1 MSRIHPGPDPARP
14 RHGATPSCPDTD
26 PGTGWCLPCYEQGA
40 FTLASGPDNTRCVM
54 HGALLQDQAPDPCG
68 YGIRAVA
75 PSRRAPRGRA
85 ARSTDRGGPTTGPGR
100 APRPRARQRA
110 TERAMARG
118 LQRARRRLNAGEFT
132 PHPGWRHF
140 IEAGYRVL
148 TSQTEALADIARRVD
163 DEEWRTDK
171 RHSWALILR
180 RLVLHMDWTTGLITG
195 LTAERLGEAGARAP
209 RTVSRVLAW
218 ARDSGLV
225 VVVEAGATAESRYR
239 HQPHPTY
246 ALVTDRP
253 LPSPKATAPSP
264 LSPVD
269 ESGDLPTSNVSSKP
283 LTDGRRAQPTP
294 QPRWP
299 SHAVPGNPGERNA
312 ATFTLV
318 SRLGLDGR
326 QAGKIEIW
334 RARAIL
340 KTWWDQEPASPAS
353 CTPSTT
359 TPTGPTATAA
369 TPAAAPTTHSACW
382 PTGSSPGGAGSTSSP
397 AASSD
402 TGSR

>member
-1 MSRIHPGPDPARP
+1 
-14 RHGATPSCPDTD
+14 
-26 PGTGWCLPCYEQGA
+26 
-40 FTLASGPDNTRCVM
+40 M

-225 VVVEAGATAESRYR
+225 VVVEAGATAEFLGTDTNRT
-239 HQPHPTY
+239 PTY

-340 KTWWDQEPASPAS
+340 KTWWDQGACIAGILHAVDHHPDRPDRNRGDACRGADDPLRVLAHRLKPWRGRLNELPRGVVGHRIQVTPPPVPRPAPQVICPADRR
-353 CTPSTT
+353 
-359 TPTGPTATAA
+359 AA
-369 TPAAAPTTHSACW
+369 RDAAR
-382 PTGSSPGGAGSTSSP
+382 
-397 AASSD
+397 AALAAHLD
-402 TGSR
+402 DLRERRRAAQ